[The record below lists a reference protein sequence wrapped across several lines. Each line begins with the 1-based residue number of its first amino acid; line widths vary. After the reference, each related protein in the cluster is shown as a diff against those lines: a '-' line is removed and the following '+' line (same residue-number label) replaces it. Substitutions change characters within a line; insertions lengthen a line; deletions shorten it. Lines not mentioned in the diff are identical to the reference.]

1 MFLPKPLYEALPW
14 LYGLG
19 GVLSLAGSYRLT
31 NAVASGLLALVGVL
45 AVLAGLVLVLRRRDF
60 RLRKSEYGNPFD
72 ED

>member
-1 MFLPKPLYEALPW
+1 VFLPKPLYEALPW

-31 NAVASGLLALVGVL
+31 NTVASGLLALVGVL
-45 AVLAGLVLVLRRRDF
+45 AVLAGLVLALRRRDF

-72 ED
+72 EH